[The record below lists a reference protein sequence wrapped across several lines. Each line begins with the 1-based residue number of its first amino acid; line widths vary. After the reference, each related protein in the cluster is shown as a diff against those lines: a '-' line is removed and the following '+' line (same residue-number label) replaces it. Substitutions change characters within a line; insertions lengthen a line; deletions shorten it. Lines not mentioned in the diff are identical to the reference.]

1 MKMRIN
7 KIVAERCEVSRR
19 KADEMIR
26 DGRIT
31 ANGKKLLLGS
41 MVDEQD
47 EIFVDGS
54 STVHDKHQR
63 VVIALHKPVGYITT
77 TDQTKTDT
85 VMDLVDWQDSRLFP
99 VGRLDVESSGL
110 ILLTNDG
117 KLANELMHPR
127 YEHEKEYEVEVD
139 RELQESDL
147 LQLRHGIIIDSRKT
161 KPAQVLRISDR
172 RFRIMIQEGRNRQIR
187 RMCEALHYRVLSL
200 KRIRIASLELGNLK
214 VGMWRLLTPKEVKT
228 ALSDDAPKRKTREKV
243 RLDK

>member
-7 KIVAERCEVSRR
+7 KVVAERCEVSRR
-19 KADEMIR
+19 KADQMIR
-26 DGRIT
+26 DGRVT
-31 ANGKKLLLGS
+31 ANGKTLLLGS
-41 MVDEQD
+41 MIDEQD

-54 STVHDKHQR
+54 STVHDKRQR
-63 VVIALHKPVGYITT
+63 VVIALHKPIGYITT
-77 TDQTKTDT
+77 TDATKTDT

-110 ILLTNDG
+110 LLLTNDG

-139 RELQESDL
+139 KELQESDL
-147 LQLRHGIIIDSRKT
+147 LQLRHGIVIDSRRT
-161 KPAQVLRISDR
+161 KPAQVLRMSDR

-187 RMCEALHYRVLSL
+187 HMCEALRYRVLSL
-200 KRIRIASLELGNLK
+200 KRIRIAGLELGKLK
-214 VGMWRLLTPKEVKT
+214 PGMWRLLTPKEIKI
-228 ALSDDAPKRKTREKV
+228 ALREEEPKRKTREKV